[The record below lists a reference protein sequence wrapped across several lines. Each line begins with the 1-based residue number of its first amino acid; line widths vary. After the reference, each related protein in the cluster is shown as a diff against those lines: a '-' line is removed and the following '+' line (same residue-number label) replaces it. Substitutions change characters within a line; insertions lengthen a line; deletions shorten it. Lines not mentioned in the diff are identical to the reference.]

1 MCGTDESAGLDFRG
15 APSSNHAPSAAGGAV
30 EPIWKKHWP
39 PSVDEASIRL
49 PEEPLPVILAR
60 QAKRVPD
67 RTGIQYYGRA
77 VTFAEL
83 DSAVSR
89 FAGFLRSRGL
99 SPGDRVAIILENSPQ
114 FAIAYYGTLRAGG
127 VAVCLN
133 PMHKAVELLHEFDD
147 CGARVLVT
155 TNEAYSVVEPIRT
168 QTKLDTVVLT
178 EYRDFLPETPTLP
191 PPPPFLESNGG
202 PRPGTEPLPDVLHSA
217 PELKTQVPRSLS
229 DTALLQ
235 YTSGTTGT
243 AKAAEIT
250 HGNLVS
256 NCELQHVYIGSG
268 DDDVG
273 LGVLPWFHITGMEC
287 QMNMMAYMGATL
299 VAIGRFE
306 LVTVL
311 RAIETYRCTRTTFI
325 TTVNVAVVNF
335 PKTKEFDLS
344 SLRQCYSG
352 GAPVP
357 PAIARRWEE
366 ITGHKLIEG
375 YGLSET
381 TAPTHINPPHR
392 PKYGTVGVPLPLTEV
407 RVVDVNDPGTELEI
421 GKSGEIAV
429 RGPQVM
435 KGYWRNPEA
444 TRRAFHDGWF
454 LTGDIGR
461 VDEEGYFA
469 NEERKKDMLKVSGF
483 SVFPAEVEAIMYRH
497 PAAAEVAVGGVA
509 YPYRG
514 EDPLAFV
521 VLKPDAKGNVSEE
534 QIVDWRRTNMSVYKA
549 PRQVHFVDALPKTA
563 TGKVLKRVLREQAAL
578 LKGK

>member
-1 MCGTDESAGLDFRG
+1 
-15 APSSNHAPSAAGGAV
+15 V

-39 PSVDEASIRL
+39 ATVHEASIRL
-49 PEEPLPVILAR
+49 PEEPLTAILAR

-67 RTGIQYYGRA
+67 RPAIHFYGRA
-77 VTFAEL
+77 VSFAEL
-83 DSAVSR
+83 DSAVGR
-89 FAGFLRSRGL
+89 FAGFLQARGL
-99 SPGDRVAIILENSPQ
+99 SPGDRVAIFLENSPQ

-147 CGARVLVT
+147 SGARVLVT
-155 TNEAYSVVEPIRT
+155 TNEAYLVVEPIRT

-202 PRPGTEPLPDVLHSA
+202 PRPGTEPLLDVLHSA

-299 VAIGRFE
+299 VAIGRFD

-392 PKYGTVGVPLPLTEV
+392 PKYGTVGVALPLTEV

-461 VDEEGYFA
+461 VDEEGYFSI
-469 NEERKKDMLKVSGF
+469 EERKKDMLKVSGF

-497 PAAAEVAVGGVA
+497 PAVAEVAVVGVA
-509 YPYRG
+509 DPYRG

-521 VLKPDAKGNVSEE
+521 VLKPDAKGNVSED
-534 QIVDWRRTNMSVYKA
+534 QIVDWCRTNMSVYKA
-549 PRQVHFVDALPKTA
+549 PRQVRFIDALPKTA
-563 TGKVLKRVLREQAAL
+563 TGKVLKRVLREQTAL

>member
-1 MCGTDESAGLDFRG
+1 
-15 APSSNHAPSAAGGAV
+15 V

-39 PSVDEASIRL
+39 QGVDEASIRL
-49 PEEPLPVILAR
+49 PEEPLTVVLAR

-67 RTGIQYYGRA
+67 RTAIQFYGRA

-83 DSAVSR
+83 DASVGR
-89 FAGFLRSRGL
+89 FAGFLRGRGL
-99 SPGDRVAIILENSPQ
+99 SPGDRVALFLENSPQ

-133 PMHKAVELLHEFDD
+133 PMHKAVELLHELNDS
-147 CGARVLVT
+147 GARALVT
-155 TNEAYSVVEPIRT
+155 SKEAYAVIEPIRA
-168 QTKLDTVVLT
+168 QTKLETVVVT
-178 EYRDFLPETPTLP
+178 EYRDFLPEEPTLP
-191 PPPPFLESNGG
+191 PPPAFLESRALEQ
-202 PRPGTEPLPDVLHSA
+202 PAGTDALLDVLRNA

-250 HGNLVS
+250 HQNLVA
-256 NCELQHVYIGSG
+256 NCELQHCYHGSG
-268 DDDVG
+268 DEDVV

-299 VAIGRFE
+299 VAIGRFD

-325 TTVNVAVVNF
+325 TTVNVAIVNF

-344 SLRQCYSG
+344 SLRQCFSG

-381 TAPTHINPPHR
+381 TAPTHINPRHR
-392 PKYGTVGVPLPLTEV
+392 PKYGTVGLPLPLTQV
-407 RVVDVNDPGTELEI
+407 RIVDPNDPGAELGI

-444 TRRAFHDGWF
+444 TRHAFHDGWF

-461 VDEEGYFA
+461 VDEEGYFTI
-469 NEERKKDMLKVSGF
+469 EERKKDMLKVSGF

-497 PAAAEVAVGGVA
+497 PAVAEVGVVGVPD
-509 YPYRG
+509 PYRG

-521 VLKPDAKGNVSEE
+521 VLKPDAKGSVSGE
-534 QIVDWRRTNMSVYKA
+534 QIVDWCRANMAVYKA
-549 PRQVHFVDALPKTA
+549 PRQIRFVDALPKTA
-563 TGKVLKRVLREQAAL
+563 SGKVLKRVLREQAAAL
-578 LKGK
+578 QGK